1 MGLGNESFMENSMEK
16 GINGYWLKSLV
27 SEMLFRKELRFPLI
41 NWYLYTFS
49 LMLEGNSEAKSGL
62 VVNEPALLTCTS
74 FLNYEK
80 KRTQRN
86 KFP

>member
-1 MGLGNESFMENSMEK
+1 MENSTER

-49 LMLEGNSEAKSGL
+49 LMLEGNSEDESGL
-62 VVNEPALLTCTS
+62 VVTPMLVNEPAMLTCTS

>member
-1 MGLGNESFMENSMEK
+1 MEK

-49 LMLEGNSEAKSGL
+49 LMLEGNSEAESGL
-62 VVNEPALLTCTS
+62 VVTPMVVNEPAVLTCTS

>member
-1 MGLGNESFMENSMEK
+1 MENSTER

-49 LMLEGNSEAKSGL
+49 LMLEGNSEAESGL
-62 VVNEPALLTCTS
+62 VVTPMVVNEPAMLTCTS
-74 FLNYEK
+74 F
-80 KRTQRN
+80 
-86 KFP
+86 F

>member
-1 MGLGNESFMENSMEK
+1 MVNSTER

-49 LMLEGNSEAKSGL
+49 LMLEGNSEAESGL
-62 VVNEPALLTCTS
+62 VVTPMVVNEPAMLTCTS

>member
-1 MGLGNESFMENSMEK
+1 M
-16 GINGYWLKSLV
+16 

-49 LMLEGNSEAKSGL
+49 LMLEGNSEAESGL
-62 VVNEPALLTCTS
+62 VVTPMVVNEPAMLTCTS

>member
-1 MGLGNESFMENSMEK
+1 MENSTEK

-49 LMLEGNSEAKSGL
+49 LMLEGNSEAESGL
-62 VVNEPALLTCTS
+62 VVTPMVVNEPAMLTCTS

>member
-1 MGLGNESFMENSMEK
+1 MENSTER

-49 LMLEGNSEAKSGL
+49 LMLEGNSEAESGL
-62 VVNEPALLTCTS
+62 VVTPMVVNEPAMLTCTS